1 MNAKHPP
8 TGRCCAVLS
17 RIFAYFATKEA
28 AHSAGNEQLLTF
40 KPAIRAFL
48 SLRVVRHRHWLT
60 GEGYAAV
67 TFFASLGW
75 GTGGIFVNS
84 AFSAS
89 GVATLETTIKR
100 MTAVK

>member
-1 MNAKHPP
+1 MQSA
-8 TGRCCAVLS
+8 RQQA
-17 RIFAYFATKEA
+17 IA
-28 AHSAGNEQLLTF
+28 APYYLAFSHILPQKKLLTPQGMNSF
-40 KPAIRAFL
+40 LLL
-48 SLRVVRHRHWLT
+48 SLLSGLFFHYESSGT
-60 GEGYAAV
+60 GIGCQAGLCSGH
-67 TFFASLGW
+67 FFASLGW